1 MLSIQSSMNVIMSE
15 FTILI
20 IYNVQSTESLQKI
33 MFTRSAPFSSYIRRN
48 YMILNTKTKN
58 LVDISNYR

>member
-1 MLSIQSSMNVIMSE
+1 MLSIQGSMNVIMSE

-33 MFTRSAPFSSYIRRN
+33 MFTRSAPFSSYKKELYDIK
-48 YMILNTKTKN
+48 YKN
-58 LVDISNYR
+58 KELGRYI